1 MGACDREL
9 EKIQMKASEVI
20 ESVIITVASTAT
32 IELAAKS
39 WARLTSIQLRP
50 DTLLI
55 CGLMT
60 AFVAAHWIRAQ
71 RKDRSMKLRLDL
83 LFRMCYQ
90 GPFLQQIRQDAEE
103 KALYGASILR
113 KLKDLA
119 ELVRSDPDDHL
130 CSYYIGCLAFLANE
144 KRANL
149 PWKTFRDEVAKHFSE
164 EIMHGKIG
172 RHVIDDHYKGRWDDL
187 IEAAKLASA
196 GKKRTLVFSKVRKS
210 LSKAN

>member
-1 MGACDREL
+1 
-9 EKIQMKASEVI
+9 MKTSDVCQ
-20 ESVIITVASTAT
+20 SVFITVASTAT

-39 WARLTSIQLRP
+39 WARLASIQLRP

-55 CGLMT
+55 CGLLT
-60 AFVAAHWIRAQ
+60 GFAAAYWIRAQ

-90 GPFLQQIRQDAEE
+90 GPFLDQIRKDAEG
-103 KALYGASILR
+103 KALYSASILR

-119 ELVRSDPDDHL
+119 ELIRSDPDDRL

-149 PWKTFRDEVAKHFSE
+149 PWKTFRDELAKYFSV
-164 EIMHGKIG
+164 EIMSGRIA
-172 RHVIDDHYKGRWDDL
+172 RHVIDDHYKGRWEDL
-187 IEAAKLASA
+187 VEAAERASA
-196 GKKRTLVFSKVRKS
+196 RKKRTLVFSKIRKS
-210 LSKAN
+210 VSNGN